1 MKTKSVVYFTQKE
14 EELVQLLVD
23 IGIRKVTAK
32 VLVFMAD
39 THEAT
44 SREIERGTDLRQPE
58 VSIAMHY
65 LTEQGWMSS
74 RKNKAAG
81 KGRPLKI
88 YLLAKSFA
96 QIMQIIEKQK
106 KEEAKNHLELVQ
118 KLRTY
123 TTH

>member
-39 THEAT
+39 TPEAT

-58 VSIAMHY
+58 VSIAMNY
-65 LTEQGWMSS
+65 LSEQGWMSS

-88 YLLAKSFA
+88 YRLAKSFA
-96 QIMQIIEKQK
+96 QIMQVIEKQK

-118 KLRTY
+118 KLRSY
-123 TTH
+123 TPR

>member
-14 EELVQLLVD
+14 EDLVQLLVD

-39 THEAT
+39 IPEAT

-58 VSIAMHY
+58 VSIAMNY
-65 LTEQGWMSS
+65 LAEQGWMSS
-74 RKNKAAG
+74 RKNKTPG

-88 YLLAKSFA
+88 YRLSKTFA

-106 KEEAKNHLELVQ
+106 KEEAKNHLALVQ
-118 KLRTY
+118 KLKTY
-123 TTH
+123 TTQ

>member
-32 VLVFMAD
+32 VLVFMKD

-58 VSIAMHY
+58 VSIAMNY
-65 LTEQGWMSS
+65 LTEKGWISS
-74 RKNKAAG
+74 RKNKTAG

-88 YLLAKSFA
+88 YRLAKSFA
-96 QIMQIIEKQK
+96 QIMQVIEKQK
-106 KEEAKNHLELVQ
+106 KDEAKNHLERVQ
-118 KLRTY
+118 KLRTFI
-123 TTH
+123 TR